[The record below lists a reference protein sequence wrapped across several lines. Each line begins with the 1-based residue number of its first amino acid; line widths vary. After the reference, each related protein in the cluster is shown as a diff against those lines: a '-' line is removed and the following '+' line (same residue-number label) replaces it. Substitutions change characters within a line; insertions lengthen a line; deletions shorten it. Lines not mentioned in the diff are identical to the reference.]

1 MLECDLH
8 VACRGALPFADA
20 GAAIPPIAMH
30 ARHNE
35 AEDAAVA
42 GGGACTPAH
51 VALGV
56 QHLVDAA
63 ARELKVRGDEYAPI
77 AQAEETELAADMP
90 AAAASAGRLAVDT
103 EPALPALPAT
113 SQDVEAAV
121 HVAEAPPLPAALSPA
136 PSTAADNP
144 TPDRYATPPRPRA
157 RNAILGSTAVAAMMC
172 PTPPRAL
179 SLCPA
184 HQSSVI

>member
-1 MLECDLH
+1 MLECDSH
-8 VACRGALPFADA
+8 VACREALPFADTGTA
-20 GAAIPPIAMH
+20 VPPIAMH
-30 ARHNE
+30 AHHNE
-35 AEDAAVA
+35 AEDAVA
-42 GGGACTPAH
+42 AEGGAFTPAH

-56 QHLVDAA
+56 QHLVNAA
-63 ARELKVRGDEYAPI
+63 ARELNVRGDEYAPI
-77 AQAEETELAADMP
+77 AQAGETALAADMP
-90 AAAASAGRLAVDT
+90 TGALAGRLTVDT

-121 HVAEAPPLPAALSPA
+121 HVAEAPPLPAA
-136 PSTAADNP
+136 PSMAADNP
-144 TPDRYATPPRPRA
+144 APDRYATPPRPHA

-184 HQSSVI
+184 HPSPVI